1 MLFQEFAEA
10 NVRALRLAH
19 SAGRILLYG
28 PMNSKI
34 LFDRQIVS
42 KKNLEQI

>member
-34 LFDRQIVS
+34 LFDRQIAS
-42 KKNLEQI
+42 LRKI